1 MEESDIR
8 RILED
13 LGIEA
18 GRTDLGDSSWTL
30 PTEDLVAAVDRIRER
45 ARQAAT
51 PDEASRWTRDLAG
64 LLTWFAAGHRGPEAG
79 RVAAVAADLYE
90 RDLRD
95 EAGAETARLVS
106 AVRGLDPTGW
116 MSLYDRFAEHLDAAE
131 TTHLLE
137 VLASEAPE
145 PERERYSALWRERRE
160 AEAPRGKTRRI
171 EEVRALV
178 DTDPEE
184 ALKALERLLEKAP
197 ADAEALRLIA
207 RVLVATR
214 RQKKVE
220 GWYARALAS
229 VEGDASRTTLL
240 TDLGRLQLELFK
252 EPSKARSSF
261 EAVLDVEPTAVAALL
276 GLVEA
281 CEALGRAEDALPLVE
296 KARVA
301 SAGLPEEA
309 RVLPVLARLQSR
321 LGRIEEAERTWRR
334 LRAVDPRNVDALRFY
349 EEYHEA
355 AGDYQKLFTTL
366 QFALSVVE
374 DPGEKVRIN
383 RKMAEV
389 AEHRLNNLERALE
402 AHKRILSIVPLDE
415 EAQAA
420 VVALYEKTC
429 KWHALIEFYNER
441 LRRLPEDA
449 IEERVATL
457 FRIIEVYQDPEKLP
471 SEDNV
476 LATYARIAEV
486 SPTNR
491 QALETLARGYESRER
506 WPDLLRVLQKQV
518 AVTEEPDEL
527 LELFH
532 RISEIAI
539 TRMSNETQAI
549 PFLERILELDPQ
561 NLDVVKRLKD
571 IYRRKHNQ
579 EKLFAM
585 HLKELPMLQG
595 AEREQVLA
603 SAAAMARDRL
613 LRYDEAL
620 RLYEE
625 LYQLNQNSREA
636 RENLHV
642 LYARL
647 EKWADYARFLREE
660 VARPMPAKRRTELRH
675 RLGEVLVDRLADL
688 AGAREVYEGVLAE
701 DPGDDLAV
709 RRLEQLYLEQEDI
722 EALRAMFGRRGDMR
736 SFVALLAQRD
746 AREKDP
752 ERRVVLNLAM
762 ARACEEDL
770 REPARAV
777 RYLETAWSLD
787 RSLVDVGRRLLEL
800 YEVQGNIEGAVA
812 LLKDMAPAVEDPT
825 DRIRTWERLRR
836 HLERLGRTQEAFV
849 AISEAVRLAL
859 SSGQDPDALMEA
871 ARNTATNGALWHEY
885 AALLREAGEATM
897 EPGRR
902 LRLLL
907 ELGEVYEN
915 RLLFHD
921 DARAVLQQVLDLDPG
936 NLAALGLLEDIA
948 LQLED
953 YTGLEQVL
961 RRRIDVAA
969 DPEQA
974 RDIRMRLGRL
984 YEDLVG
990 DDAAAADC
998 YIQVLQTHPED
1009 REVLGGL
1016 HRTYE
1021 RSERHLEL
1029 ADVIRMEIACAETP
1043 RERARLQCDLARL
1056 CWESLDDYDEALRL
1070 LQTALVSDEAEQA
1083 VVQLRALF
1091 DNRQARDA
1099 AANILAPYFRASE
1112 RFADLLALLRAR
1124 ANDPMRPEARAA
1136 LHMEI
1141 ADIEGRIQGNAG
1153 AAFDSVA
1160 AAVSLSPSDVYVD
1173 RLLELAEATGRHGEA
1188 ALVIGRWVGIL
1199 PEGERPFAT
1208 TLPDAGRE
1216 ATLCLRLG
1224 RLYAEAPL
1232 DRPDLAIRAYEKA
1245 LPFEEEDEALLRVM
1259 LGLYRRL
1266 GDTASVLMTYDRLAG
1281 SLPDG
1286 MARRAVLVEKAGVA
1300 REAGETDQAIEALER
1315 VLDTRPDDPEAAA
1328 LLEDILSDAG
1338 RFGDLVRVLERR
1350 EQATS
1355 DPARRADLLF
1365 QIAAIRRD
1373 RLGDAIGA
1381 ADHLRRCLV
1390 EHPDH
1395 ADARLA
1401 AEAMILDAGAP
1412 EHETCARAL
1421 LPVVESVLRE
1431 KGTETDRLVAV
1442 LDAKARLARSPW
1454 DRAVAYSDVAT
1465 IEEARGALDRAYEA
1479 AARAFRTMP
1488 YDQGLLDRTVDVGR
1502 KAGVARSIAE
1512 MLERLAGGGG
1522 GPSPDD
1528 VPSLETDARVRVL
1541 LTAARLCRED
1551 LGDLP
1556 RAASLYDEL
1565 LELQPGS
1572 VAILREMDALL
1583 HEMGREAER
1592 IPLLHEMAANAI
1604 SVDDKRAIHLSIGD
1618 LCRATG
1624 DLDGAARAFRFALE
1638 RRPTESA
1645 FDPIARDAADRLLA
1659 LYESLGRVRQLA
1671 DLRLLLGRTAEDPE
1685 AARGHLLL
1693 AGILIQEELK
1703 DATEAFNVFE
1713 ELLQR
1718 DPTDAEALERAKALA
1733 RELSDLDRLRDLI
1746 QGEIEHT
1753 RDTAERIES
1762 LIALAA
1768 VLEEQGDRGV
1778 LEPLRQVLA
1787 EQPAHPAAREYVAAH
1802 LEDADLAVEAAR
1814 ILEDAATRTGDS
1826 ETLAVALRTLISN
1839 TDDRVERTALRVRL
1853 SGCLLELGREEAGGG
1868 GRGGRIDQ
1876 ALDVLVE
1883 AHRESPDDPEVFG
1896 RLVERLRAADRLG
1909 DLAAVTKEAV
1919 TGTVPDRLGLR
1930 LRAASTLM
1938 AAGLH
1943 GPAVEV
1949 LEVSAVED
1957 PHHRPTLDH
1966 LRSAFEALGRH
1977 DALVRT
1983 LDAMAEAA
1991 DGPEEKAS
1999 LYERCAHLAEA
2010 ELADATLAQAYYWK
2024 VLALFPLHD
2033 ATIPRLT
2040 ALLVRKGDRE
2050 ALRKLYEHELSHL
2063 SGRDAIGDVVRR
2075 AELHRCLAVMALE
2088 GGRHEEAVVHAMD
2101 LARASQ
2107 PSPEDLVTAR
2117 RVYAEAG
2124 CGPDLFHVLA
2134 DALARTVDREGLLD
2148 LWRFAAGMDLED
2160 PSRETALRAAI
2171 ALEEALGEDPT
2182 DDLAAL
2188 LRVCPEDETLRA
2200 DLESAG
2206 RRAGRLQEVVTHL
2219 EALFAEHQDEPVAGD
2234 FARALARIL
2243 RDDLKR
2249 DEEAVD
2255 YLRVAMLRRPDDGE
2269 VVRELAALYD
2279 KLSRFGDL
2287 ALLYENLGDLAG
2299 DPDERIARYF
2309 QAFEVVRTRMKDPIG
2324 AAEVLKKVLDQD
2336 PESRTALDALEAIAR
2351 ETGDPWML
2359 AQALAR
2365 KAEVSASPEDRRRH
2379 LLELAS
2385 VRMGPLG
2392 DVAGAVRTLEEV
2404 LESDP
2409 GNAEAIARLKELY
2422 VQTERYLD
2430 LADLFEREAEAAT
2443 DLERKTGALKKAA
2456 AVHESR
2462 LGDREAAM
2470 GLLKRVLEM
2479 DPLNQFA
2486 FTRLGELLE
2495 AAGDFHGLVDL
2506 LQGHLSHTDSA
2517 GAQADLHARIGAVCE
2532 SSLNDPARAVIHYR
2546 AALSLDPY
2554 RAGAREGLERILR
2567 DEDVA
2572 MDAALALEEV
2582 YESSGEHLK
2591 LCAVLRSEVDLVKT
2605 AGEREALWLRI
2616 ADVQA
2621 ERLDDARGALESLV
2635 AALSLNPANLDTL
2648 ERVESLAL
2656 RTGEAARLF
2665 EVLHGLAGEVRD
2677 AVIRSQLNR
2686 KAAEVADRDLK
2697 DAAAA
2702 ATHYS
2707 AYLQDNPG
2715 DAETLAVL
2723 DRLYSDLGHAE
2734 RLADVLRQRIG
2745 LVGEGPNALDLRMRL
2760 GNLLATRLQDQ
2771 EGAVEQYR
2779 IVLAQRPADRE
2790 AVRRLSNLVDHP
2802 IAGDHA
2808 LEILIA
2814 TLRGSGDD
2822 EGLAWAL
2829 DKRIERI
2836 EAGEQGRAIDDADP
2850 LPLHEEAAE
2859 VARRLG
2865 RPDDEMRHLGTA
2877 LELASSHEALRKRF
2891 LDAADRTGRYGVAY
2905 EYLARA
2911 ASGASW
2917 ADLERTLRLHAAR
2930 MADRAGG
2937 RDREVEAELARV
2949 LEMDPTCRE
2958 AIEILERL
2966 FEKEGRAGDL
2976 VDILTRKLRLD
2987 MTPAERVATLGRLAG
3002 LHEVRRERD
3011 RAIRALE
3018 EASSLEPGD
3027 TGILENLVA
3036 LYDEEG
3042 NTRGLVSAL
3051 ERLAAASPGASER
3064 GACLLRAADLLV
3076 DPLEDTVAARGVL
3089 ESLLSEDPGHP
3100 EARRRLRKVCED
3112 LQDWPALLAMLSEVV
3127 SDETQD
3133 AGTRVEAAMKA
3144 ASVAETHQEDLA
3156 AATSLLEKAHE
3167 IDPDFLPVVDE
3178 LIRVHYRSG
3187 EWPGLLQALRRKAAL
3202 VPAVGERVALLAKAC
3217 DLARGEI
3224 GDPELAGGLAREILA
3239 LDPANPRALLVTA
3252 RLMETK
3258 GEAQEALDLFRRLA
3272 RTTGDIEERV
3282 EALLGVA
3289 RILMGRGET
3298 GPAAGGGG
3306 SAGHLDEI
3314 REALR
3319 TAARFKPD
3327 HPEGNALLRRLYL
3340 DNREFQSVVEVMQRD
3355 LKRARTDGERA
3366 TICMDIAE
3374 IFLNELNDGAA
3385 FLRWAEEA
3393 HRYKRDDPRIVA
3405 GIVNFHLKSGDA
3417 ARAVPHLEWLVN
3429 YLEGKRRLKELPP
3442 YAFELGRIFEG
3453 RGDVDKAIQ
3462 YYRMCHEH
3470 DTGNVPNA
3478 LALGRLYL
3486 GREEHEKALRVYQPL
3501 MVRLDSL
3508 GSPVRIEVLLA
3519 LARIHAARGDKK
3531 KARQYVLRVLAEEPD
3546 NADAQALLAKGL

>member
-1 MEESDIR
+1 MRESDIR

-13 LGIEA
+13 LGMQPGGEEA
-18 GRTDLGDSSWTL
+18 ARALRN
-30 PTEDLVAAVDRIRER
+30 EDLVAAVDRIREK
-45 ARQAAT
+45 AHHAAT
-51 PDEASRWTRDLAG
+51 PDEASRWMRDLAG
-64 LLTWFAAGHRGPEAG
+64 LLAWFAAGCRGPEAG
-79 RVAAVAADLYE
+79 RVATMAAALYE
-90 RDLRD
+90 RDLAD
-95 EAGAETARLVS
+95 PAGAEGARLVA
-106 AVRGLDPTGW
+106 AVRSLDPAGW
-116 MSLYDRFAEHLDAAE
+116 KTLYERFGGLLDADQAIVV
-131 TTHLLE
+131 LE
-137 VLASEAPE
+137 VLASLAPE
-145 PERERYSALWRERRE
+145 GEREQYAALLQERRG
-160 AEAPRGKTRRI
+160 AAPEAPRRESRPI
-171 EEVRALV
+171 EDIRALV
-178 DTDPEE
+178 DRDPEE
-184 ALKALERLLEKAP
+184 ALKVLERVLEKAP
-197 ADAEALRLIA
+197 AHVEALRLIA
-207 RVLVATR
+207 RVLVATGR
-214 RQKKVE
+214 RKKVE
-220 GWYARALAS
+220 AWYARALAS
-229 VEGDASRTTLL
+229 AEGEASRTALL
-240 TDLGRLQLELFK
+240 LDLGKLQLELLG
-252 EPSKARSSF
+252 EPSAARSSF
-261 EAVLDVEPTAVAALL
+261 EGVLEADPTQAEALV
-276 GLVEA
+276 GLVQA
-281 CEALGRAEDALPLVE
+281 CEALGRLEDALTPVE

-301 SAGLPEEA
+301 SAGRPEEA
-309 RVLPVLARLQSR
+309 RVLPVVARLQSR
-321 LGRIEEAERTWRR
+321 LGRVEEAERTWRR
-334 LRAVDPRNVDALRFY
+334 LRAVDPRNADALRFY

-402 AHKRILSIVPLDE
+402 AHKRILAIAPLDE

-420 VVALYEKTC
+420 VVALYEKTR

-457 FRIIEVYQDPEKLP
+457 FRIIEIYQDPEKLP

-518 AVTEEPDEL
+518 AVTEDPVEL

-532 RISEIAI
+532 RIAEIAI

-561 NLDVVKRLKD
+561 NLEVVKKLKD

-579 EKLFAM
+579 ERLFAM
-585 HLKELPMLQG
+585 HLKELPMLEG

-625 LYQLNQNSREA
+625 LYQLNPNSREA

-675 RLGEVLVDRLADL
+675 RLGEILLDRLGDL

-752 ERRVVLNLAM
+752 ERRVLLNLAM

-777 RYLETAWSLD
+777 RFLETAWSLD
-787 RSLVDVGRRLLEL
+787 RSLVDVARRLLDLHEAA
-800 YEVQGNIEGAVA
+800 GNIEAAVA
-812 LLKDMAPAVEDPT
+812 LLKDMAPALEDPAE
-825 DRIRTWERLRR
+825 RMRMWERLHR
-836 HLERLGRTQEAFV
+836 HLERLGRPQEAFA
-849 AISEAVRLAL
+849 AISEAVRQAL
-859 SSGQDPDALMEA
+859 SSGQDPDALIEA

-885 AALLREAGEATM
+885 AALLREAGEVTM
-897 EPGRR
+897 EPARR
-902 LRLLL
+902 LRLFL
-907 ELGEVYEN
+907 ELGEVLEN

-936 NLAALGLLEDIA
+936 NLTALGLLEDIA

-974 RDIRMRLGRL
+974 RDIRQRLGRL
-984 YEDLVG
+984 YEDLLG

-1009 REVLGGL
+1009 REALGGL

-1021 RSERHLEL
+1021 RSERYLEL
-1029 ADVIRMEIACAETP
+1029 ADVIRMEIASAETP

-1070 LQTALVSDEAEQA
+1070 LQAALASDEADQA
-1083 VVQLRALF
+1083 VAQLQTLF
-1091 DNRQARDA
+1091 DNRLARDA

-1124 ANDPMRPEARAA
+1124 AEDPLRPEARAA
-1136 LHMEI
+1136 LYMEI
-1141 ADIEGRIQGNAG
+1141 ADIEGRIQGDAW
-1153 AAFDSVA
+1153 AAFDAVA
-1160 AAVSLSPSDVYVD
+1160 TAVSLFPSDVYVD
-1173 RLLELAEATGRHGEA
+1173 RLLEMAEATGRHTEA
-1188 ALVIGRWVGIL
+1188 AVVIGRWVGIL
-1199 PEGERPFAT
+1199 PEGEKPLAA

-1224 RLYAEAPL
+1224 RLYAGPPL

-1245 LPFEEEDEALLRVM
+1245 LPFEEEDEGLLRLM
-1259 LGLYRRL
+1259 LDLYRRL
-1266 GDTASVLMTYDRLAG
+1266 GDTPSVLATYDRLAG

-1286 MARRAVLVEKAGVA
+1286 EARRSVLIEKAGVA
-1300 REAGETDQAIEALER
+1300 REAGEADQAIEALER
-1315 VLDTRPDDPEAAA
+1315 VLDTRPDDPEAAV

-1338 RFGDLVRVLERR
+1338 RFEDLVRVLERK
-1350 EQATS
+1350 EQVTS
-1355 DPARRADLLF
+1355 DPARRADVLY
-1365 QIAAIRRD
+1365 QIATIRRD
-1373 RLGDAIGA
+1373 RLGDAVGA
-1381 ADHLRRCLV
+1381 ADGLRRCLV
-1390 EHPDH
+1390 EYPDH
-1395 ADARLA
+1395 EDARLA
-1401 AEAMILDAGAP
+1401 AEATILDAEAP
-1412 EHETCARAL
+1412 DHETCARAL
-1421 LPVVESVLRE
+1421 LPIVESVLRE
-1431 KGTETDRLVAV
+1431 RATETDRLVAV
-1442 LDAKARLARSPW
+1442 LAAKARLARSPW
-1454 DRAVAYSDVAT
+1454 DRAVAYSDVARL
-1465 IEEARGALDRAYEA
+1465 EEARGALDRAYEA
-1479 AARAFRTMP
+1479 AARAFLAMP
-1488 YDQGLLDRTVDVGR
+1488 EDQGLLDRTVEVGR
-1502 KAGVARSIAE
+1502 KAGVVPALVDLLEGLARQTRPAPGE
-1512 MLERLAGGGG
+1512 VFLDADAKVRL
-1522 GPSPDD
+1522 
-1528 VPSLETDARVRVL
+1528 L

-1551 LGDLP
+1551 LADLP
-1556 RAASLYDEL
+1556 RAAALYEEL

-1572 VAILREMDALL
+1572 IAVLREMDALL
-1583 HEMGREAER
+1583 HQMGREAER
-1592 IPLLHEMAANAI
+1592 IPLLREMAANAI

-1624 DLDGAARAFRFALE
+1624 DLDGAVRAFQFAVE
-1638 RRPTESA
+1638 RRPVEATL
-1645 FDPIARDAADRLLA
+1645 DPIARDAADRLLV
-1659 LYESLGRVRQLA
+1659 LYEALGRVRQLA

-1703 DATEAFNVFE
+1703 DATEASHVFE
-1713 ELLQR
+1713 ELLRR
-1718 DPTDAEALERAKALA
+1718 DPSDAVVLERAKALA
-1733 RELSDLDRLRDLI
+1733 REMSDLDRLRGLI
-1746 QGEIEHT
+1746 EQEVAHA
-1753 RDTAERIES
+1753 RDAVERVES
-1762 LIALAA
+1762 LIALAE
-1768 VLEEQGDRGV
+1768 VLEEQGDRRV

-1787 EQPAHPAAREYVAAH
+1787 EQPAHPVARERVAAH
-1802 LEDADLAVEAAR
+1802 LQDADLALEAAR
-1814 ILEDAATRTGDS
+1814 ILEDAALRSQDG
-1826 ETLAVALRTLISN
+1826 EVLALALASRVAHAEDVTERVSLR
-1839 TDDRVERTALRVRL
+1839 LRL
-1853 SGCLLELGREEAGGG
+1853 AACLKELGRDE
-1868 GRGGRIDQ
+1868 Q
-1876 ALDVLVE
+1876 ARDTLIE
-1883 AHRESPDDPEVFG
+1883 AHRESPDDGEVYQ
-1896 RLVERLRAADRLG
+1896 RLVDGLRAAGRLA
-1909 DLAAVTKEAV
+1909 DLVAITKEAV
-1919 TGTVPDRLGLR
+1919 TEVVPDRLGLR
-1930 LRAASTLM
+1930 MRAAMTLM
-1938 AAGLH
+1938 EAGLH
-1943 GPAVEV
+1943 EGAVEV
-1949 LEVSAVED
+1949 LDVSVAEE
-1957 PHHRPTLDH
+1957 PRHRPTLD
-1966 LRSAFEALGRH
+1966 LLWRAFEALGRY
-1977 DALVRT
+1977 DALLRT
-1983 LDAMAEAA
+1983 LDAMAEATES
-1991 DGPEEKAS
+1991 PEEQAA
-1999 LYERCAHLAEA
+1999 LYERCAR
-2010 ELADATLAQAYYWK
+2010 LADEELGDAALARAYFWK
-2024 VLALFPLHD
+2024 VLGLFPLHD

-2040 ALLVRKGDRE
+2040 ALLGRAGDR
-2050 ALRKLYEHELSHL
+2050 AGLRELYEHELSHL
-2063 SGRDAIGDVVRR
+2063 AGHDTVGDQVRK
-2075 AELHRCLAVMALE
+2075 AELRRYLAVMALE
-2088 GGRHEEAVVHAMD
+2088 DGREDEAVAYALD
-2101 LARASQ
+2101 LLGAPQ

-2124 CGPDLFHVLA
+2124 CRPDLFHVLA
-2134 DALARTVDREGLLD
+2134 DALTRTVDREGLLD

-2160 PSRETALRAAI
+2160 PTREVALRAAV
-2171 ALEEALGEDPT
+2171 ALEKTLGEDPT

-2188 LRVCPEDETLRA
+2188 LGLCPEDRALRE
-2200 DLESAG
+2200 DFEEAG
-2206 RRAGRLQEVVTHL
+2206 RQAGRLPEVVARL
-2219 EALFAEHQDEPVAGD
+2219 ETLFAEHQDEPLAGEI
-2234 FARALARIL
+2234 ARDLARIL

-2249 DEEAVD
+2249 DEEAAD
-2255 YLRVAMLRRPDDGE
+2255 YLRVALLRRPEDRD
-2269 VVRELAALYD
+2269 VVHELAAQYE

-2299 DPDERIARYF
+2299 DPDERLALYF
-2309 QAFEVVRTRMKDPIG
+2309 RAFEIIRTRMKDPAG
-2324 AAEVLKKVLDQD
+2324 AAEVLRKILDQD

-2351 ETGDPWML
+2351 ETGDPSML

-2385 VRMGPLG
+2385 VREGPLG
-2392 DVAGAVRTLEEV
+2392 DVAGAIRTLEEV

-2422 VQTERYLD
+2422 VQTERYAD
-2430 LADLFEREAEAAT
+2430 LADLFEREAEVAT

-2462 LGDREAAM
+2462 LGDREGAM
-2470 GLLKRVLEM
+2470 ALLRRVLDM

-2486 FTRLGELLE
+2486 GTRLGELLE

-2506 LQGHLSHTDSA
+2506 LQGQLSHADSA
-2517 GAQADLHARIGAVCE
+2517 GAQADLHARIGAICE
-2532 SSLNDPARAVIHYR
+2532 SSLNDPARAAMHYR

-2554 RAGAREGLERILR
+2554 RAGAREGLERMLR
-2567 DEDVA
+2567 DEHVA

-2582 YESSGEHLK
+2582 YESSGEYLK
-2591 LCAVLRSEVDLVKT
+2591 LCEVLQNEVDLVKT
-2605 AGEREALWLRI
+2605 AGEREALWLRV
-2616 ADVQA
+2616 AEVQA
-2621 ERLDDARGALESLV
+2621 ERLGDARGALESLA
-2635 AALSLNPANLDTL
+2635 AALALNPANADTL
-2648 ERVESLAL
+2648 ERLERLAL
-2656 RTGEAARLF
+2656 KTGETARLF
-2665 EVLHGLAGEVRD
+2665 EVLHRLAGEARD
-2677 AVIRSQLNR
+2677 ADVRSRLNR
-2686 KAAEVADRDLK
+2686 RAAEVADRDLK

-2702 ATHYS
+2702 AAHYA
-2707 AYLQDNPG
+2707 AYLEDNPG

-2745 LVGEGPNALDLRMRL
+2745 LAGEGAAGLDLRMRL
-2760 GNLLATRLQDQ
+2760 GDLLATRLQ
-2771 EGAVEQYR
+2771 EAAGAVEQYR
-2779 IVLAQRPADRE
+2779 IVLAQRPGDRE

-2802 IAGDHA
+2802 VARCQAI
-2808 LEILIA
+2808 EILIA
-2814 TLRGSGDD
+2814 TLRESGDD

-2829 DKRIERI
+2829 EKRLAQIESGD
-2836 EAGEQGRAIDDADP
+2836 EGPGLDEADP

-2865 RPDDEMRHLGTA
+2865 RPDDEMRHLGMA
-2877 LELASSHEALRKRF
+2877 LGLASSHEALRKRF
-2891 LDAADRTGRYGVAY
+2891 LDAADRTGRYDEAY

-2911 ASGASW
+2911 ASRASW

-2937 RDREVEAELARV
+2937 RDREVEAELTRV

-2976 VDILTRKLRLD
+2976 VDVLTRKLRLD
-2987 MTPAERVATLGRLAG
+2987 MTSGERVATLRRLAG
-3002 LHEVRRERD
+3002 LHRVRRERD

-3027 TGILENLVA
+3027 TGLLEDLVA
-3036 LYDEEG
+3036 LYEEEEDA
-3042 NTRGLVSAL
+3042 RGLVSAL
-3051 ERLAAASPGASER
+3051 ERLAAASVGGPER
-3064 GACLLRAADLLV
+3064 GACLLRVADLLMA
-3076 DPLEDTVAARGVL
+3076 PLQDRVAARGVL
-3089 ESLLSEDPGHP
+3089 ESLLSEDPGHV
-3100 EARRRLRKVCED
+3100 EARRRLRALCED
-3112 LQDWPALLAMLSEVV
+3112 LQDWPALLAMLGEVV
-3127 SDETQD
+3127 SDEGQD
-3133 AGTRVEAAMKA
+3133 PGARVEAAMKA

-3156 AATSLLEKAHE
+3156 AAASFLEKAHE
-3167 IDPDFLPVVDE
+3167 IDPEFLPVVDE

-3187 EWPGLLQALRRKAAL
+3187 DWQGLLRVLRRKAAL
-3202 VPAVGERVALLAKAC
+3202 VPAVGEKVALLAKAC

-3224 GDPELAGGLAREILA
+3224 GDAELAGSIAREILA

-3252 RLMETK
+3252 RLMEAK

-3289 RILMGRGET
+3289 RILMGRLG
-3298 GPAAGGGG
+3298 AGGSPGVI
-3306 SAGHLDEI
+3306 EEV

-3327 HPEGNALLRRLYL
+3327 HPEVNTLLRRLYL
-3340 DNREFQSVVEVMQRD
+3340 ENREFLSVVEVMQRD
-3355 LKRARTDGERA
+3355 LKRARTDAERA

-3417 ARAVPHLEWLVN
+3417 GRAVPHLEWLVN

-3453 RGDVDKAIQ
+3453 RGEVDKAIQ

-3470 DTGNVPNA
+3470 DAGNVPNA

-3486 GREEHEKALRVYQPL
+3486 GREEYEKALRVYQPL

-3508 GSPVRIEVLLA
+3508 KAPVRVEVLLA
-3519 LARIHAARGDKK
+3519 LAHIHEARGDKK

>member
-1 MEESDIR
+1 MEERDIR

-18 GRTDLGDSSWTL
+18 GQADLGDSPWTL
-30 PTEDLVAAVDRIRER
+30 PTEDLVAAVDRIREK
-45 ARQAAT
+45 AREAAT
-51 PDEASRWTRDLAG
+51 ADEVSRWTRDLAG
-64 LLTWFAAGHRGPEAG
+64 LLTWFAAGSREPWAG
-79 RVAAVAADLYE
+79 RVAAVAADLYAG
-90 RDLRD
+90 DLRD

-106 AVRGLDPTGW
+106 AIRGLDPAGW
-116 MSLYDRFAEHLDAAE
+116 MSLYDRFAEHLDAPQAAR
-131 TTHLLE
+131 LLE
-137 VLASEAPE
+137 ALASMAPE
-145 PERERYSALWRERRE
+145 PDRERYAALWRERRE
-160 AEAPRGKTRRI
+160 GKAEVPRRETRRI
-171 EEVRALV
+171 EEIRALV
-178 DTDPEE
+178 DSDPEE
-184 ALKALERLLEKAP
+184 ALKALERVLDKAP
-197 ADAEALRLIA
+197 ADADALRLIA

-229 VEGDASRTTLL
+229 GEGEASRTTLL
-240 TDLGRLQLELFK
+240 TDLGRLQLELLG
-252 EPSKARSSF
+252 EPSTARSSF
-261 EAVLDVEPTAVAALL
+261 EAVLDVEPAAAEALK

-281 CEALGRAEDALPLVE
+281 CEALGRPEDALPLVE

-301 SAGLPEEA
+301 SAGSPEEA

-321 LGRIEEAERTWRR
+321 LGRVEEAERTWRR

-355 AGDYQKLFTTL
+355 AGDHQKLFTTL

-374 DPGEKVRIN
+374 DPAEKVRIN

-402 AHKRILSIVPLDE
+402 AHKRILAIVPLDE
-415 EAQAA
+415 EAQAS
-420 VVALYEKTC
+420 VVALYEKTS

-449 IEERVATL
+449 MDERVATL
-457 FRIIEVYQDPEKLP
+457 FRIIEIYQDPEKLP

-579 EKLFAM
+579 ERLFAM

-660 VARPMPAKRRTELRH
+660 VSRPMPGKRRTELRH
-675 RLGEVLVDRLADL
+675 RLGEVLLDRLGDL
-688 AGAREVYEGVLAE
+688 QGAREVYEGILAE

-709 RRLEQLYLEQEDI
+709 RRLEQLYLEREDI

-787 RSLVDVGRRLLEL
+787 HSLVDAGRRLLDLHET
-800 YEVQGNIEGAVA
+800 QGNIEGAVA
-812 LLKDMAPAVEDPT
+812 LLKDMAPAVEDPAE
-825 DRIRTWERLRR
+825 RMRTWERLHR
-836 HLERLGRTQEAFV
+836 HLERLGRTQEAFA

-859 SSGQDPDALMEA
+859 SSGQDPDALMQA
-871 ARNTATNGALWHEY
+871 ARNTATNGALWQEY

-907 ELGEVYEN
+907 ELGEVYEG

-936 NLAALGLLEDIA
+936 NLTALGLLEDIA

-984 YEDLVG
+984 YEDLIG

-998 YIQVLQTHPED
+998 YMQVLQTHPED

-1021 RSERHLEL
+1021 RSDRHLEL

-1056 CWESLDDYDEALRL
+1056 CWESLDDHDEALRL

-1091 DNRQARDA
+1091 DTRRARDA
-1099 AANILAPYFRASE
+1099 AANILAPYFRARE
-1112 RFADLLALLRAR
+1112 RFADLQDLLRAR
-1124 ANDPMRPEARAA
+1124 ADDPMRPEARAA

-1141 ADIEGRIQGNAG
+1141 ADIAGRIQGNAG

-1160 AAVSLSPSDVYVD
+1160 AAVALSPSDVSVD
-1173 RLLELAEATGRHGEA
+1173 RLLELAEATGRHAEA
-1188 ALVIGRWVGIL
+1188 ALVIGRWVGVL
-1199 PEGERPFAT
+1199 PEGERPFAM

-1245 LPFEEEDEALLRVM
+1245 LPFEEEDEALLREM
-1259 LGLYRRL
+1259 IGLYRRL
-1266 GDTASVLMTYDRLAG
+1266 GDTGSLLMTYDRLAG

-1286 MARRAVLVEKAGVA
+1286 SARRAVLVEKAGVA
-1300 REAGETDQAIEALER
+1300 REAGETDQAVEALER

-1338 RFGDLVRVLERR
+1338 RFGDLVRVLERK

-1355 DPARRADLLF
+1355 DPAQRADLLF

-1373 RLGDAIGA
+1373 RLEDAVGA
-1381 ADHLRRCLV
+1381 ADCLRRCLM

-1412 EHETCARAL
+1412 EHDTCARAL

-1442 LDAKARLARSPW
+1442 LDAKARLARTPW
-1454 DRAVAYSDVAT
+1454 DRAVAYSDVAGL
-1465 IEEARGALDRAYEA
+1465 EEARGALDRAYEA
-1479 AARAFRTMP
+1479 AARALWTLP
-1488 YDQGLLDRTVDVGR
+1488 DDQGLLDRTVEVGR
-1502 KAGVARSIAE
+1502 KAGVVRALVE
-1512 MLERLAGGGG
+1512 MLERLAGGGEWAGPGPAPGGGGG
-1522 GPSPDD
+1522 GPEKTP
-1528 VPSLETDARVRVL
+1528 PLGTDARVRVL
-1541 LTAARLCRED
+1541 LTTARLCRED

-1556 RAASLYDEL
+1556 HAASLFDKL

-1592 IPLLHEMAANAI
+1592 IPLLEEMATNAVP
-1604 SVDDKRAIHLSIGD
+1604 VDDKRAIHLSIGD
-1618 LCRATG
+1618 LCRTTG
-1624 DLDGAARAFRFALE
+1624 DLDGAARAFRFALD

-1645 FDPIARDAADRLLA
+1645 LDSIAQDAADRLLA

-1671 DLRLLLGRTAEDPE
+1671 DLRLLLGRTTEDPE

-1703 DATEAFNVFE
+1703 DATEASAVFE
-1713 ELLQR
+1713 ELLAR

-1733 RELSDLDRLRDLI
+1733 REVSDLDRLRDLI
-1746 QGEIEHT
+1746 QSEIDHT
-1753 RDTAERIES
+1753 QDTVERIES
-1762 LIALAA
+1762 LIALAR

-1787 EQPAHPAAREYVAAH
+1787 GQPAHPTAREKVLAYLDDVV
-1802 LEDADLAVEAAR
+1802 LAVDAAR
-1814 ILEDAATRTGDS
+1814 ILEDAASRAGDN
-1826 ETLAVALRTLISN
+1826 EALAAALRTLISN
-1839 TDDRVERTALRVRL
+1839 AGDAVERTALRLRL
-1853 SGCLLELGREEAGGG
+1853 AECLADRPDAAVE
-1868 GRGGRIDQ
+1868 
-1876 ALDVLVE
+1876 VLIE
-1883 AHRESPDDPEVFG
+1883 AHRDAPADPEVFR
-1896 RLVERLRAADRLG
+1896 RLVEGLRAGDRLA
-1909 DLAAVTKEAV
+1909 DLAAVTREAV
-1919 TGTVPDRLGLR
+1919 TGTEPDRMELR
-1930 LRAASTLM
+1930 LRAASTLLD
-1938 AAGLH
+1938 AGLH
-1943 GPAVEV
+1943 DAAAGV
-1949 LEVSAVED
+1949 LEVSAAED
-1957 PHHRPTLDH
+1957 PHHRPTLA
-1966 LRSAFEALGRH
+1966 LLARACEALGRH
-1977 DALVRT
+1977 DALVKT
-1983 LDAMAEAA
+1983 LDALAEAA

-2010 ELADATLAQAYYWK
+2010 ELADATLAAAYHWK

-2033 ATIPRLT
+2033 STIPRLT
-2040 ALLVRKGDRE
+2040 ALLVRTGDRE
-2050 ALRKLYEHELSHL
+2050 ALRELYDHELSHL
-2063 SGRDAIGDVVRR
+2063 SGRDSIGDGVRR
-2075 AELHRCLAVMALE
+2075 AEIHRSLAVMALE
-2088 GGRHEEAVVHAMD
+2088 DGRHEEAVAHAMD
-2101 LARASQ
+2101 LAQASQ

-2124 CGPDLFHVLA
+2124 CRPDLFHALA

-2148 LWRFAAGMDLED
+2148 LWRFAAGMDLEN

-2171 ALEEALGEDPT
+2171 AIEEALGQDPT

-2188 LRVCPEDETLRA
+2188 VGLRPQDKALLEDFET
-2200 DLESAG
+2200 AG

-2234 FARALARIL
+2234 FARVLARIL
-2243 RDDLKR
+2243 RDDLTR

-2255 YLRVAMLRRPDDGE
+2255 YLRVAMLRRPDDAD
-2269 VVRELAALYD
+2269 VVRELAALYE

-2287 ALLYENLGDLAG
+2287 ALLYENLGDLAE
-2299 DPDERIARYF
+2299 DPDERLASYF
-2309 QAFEVVRTRMKDPIG
+2309 QAFDVVRSRMKDPVG
-2324 AAEVLKKVLDQD
+2324 AADVLKKVLDQD

-2351 ETGDPWML
+2351 ETGDPVML

-2365 KAEVSASPEDRRRH
+2365 KAEVSASPEDRRTS

-2385 VRMGPLG
+2385 VRVGPLG
-2392 DVAGAVRTLEEV
+2392 DVAGAIRTLEEV

-2409 GNAEAIARLKELY
+2409 GNSEAIARLKELY
-2422 VQTERYLD
+2422 VQTERYRD

-2456 AVHESR
+2456 AVHEAR

-2470 GLLKRVLEM
+2470 GLLKRVLDL

-2517 GAQADLHARIGAVCE
+2517 GAQADLHVRIAAVCE
-2532 SSLNDPARAVIHYR
+2532 SSLNDRAKAVIHYR

-2554 RAGAREGLERILR
+2554 RAEARGGLERILR

-2591 LCAVLRSEVDLVKT
+2591 LCEVLRRESDLVKT
-2605 AGEREALWLRI
+2605 AGEREALWLRM
-2616 ADVQA
+2616 AEVQA
-2621 ERLDDARGALESLV
+2621 DRLDDGHAAIESLA
-2635 AALSLNPANLDTL
+2635 AALTLNPANPNTL
-2648 ERVESLAL
+2648 ERLESLAL
-2656 RTGEAARLF
+2656 KTGEAARLF
-2665 EVLHGLAGEVRD
+2665 EVLHRLAGEVRD
-2677 AVIRSQLNR
+2677 ADIRSRLNR
-2686 KAAEVADRDLK
+2686 RAAEVADRDLK

-2702 ATHYS
+2702 ATHYG

-2745 LVGEGPNALDLRMRL
+2745 LVGDGPNALDLRMRL
-2760 GNLLATRLQDQ
+2760 GDLLATRLQDA

-2802 IAGDHA
+2802 VAGHHA
-2808 LEILIA
+2808 LETLIA

-2836 EAGEQGRAIDDADP
+2836 EAGGEGLASDDADP

-2859 VARRLG
+2859 VARRLE

-2877 LELASSHEALRKRF
+2877 LELAASHEALRRKF

-2949 LEMDPTCRE
+2949 LELDPTCRE

-3002 LHEVRRERD
+3002 LHKVRREKD

-3042 NTRGLVSAL
+3042 NTRGSVSAL
-3051 ERLAAASPGASER
+3051 ERLAAASPGAPER

-3076 DPLEDTVAARGVL
+3076 DPLGDTVAARGVL
-3089 ESLLSEDPGHP
+3089 ESLLSVDPGHP
-3100 EARRRLRKVCED
+3100 EARRRLRTICED
-3112 LQDWPALLAMLSEVV
+3112 LQDWPALLEMLNDVV

-3133 AGTRVEAAMKA
+3133 AGTRVEAAMSA

-3156 AATSLLEKAHE
+3156 AAASLLEKAHE
-3167 IDPDFLPVVDE
+3167 IDPNFLPVVDE

-3187 EWPGLLQALRRKAAL
+3187 EWPNLVEALRRKAAL

-3224 GDPELAGGLAREILA
+3224 GDAELAGSLAREILA

-3298 GPAAGGGG
+3298 G
-3306 SAGHLDEI
+3306 DEV

-3319 TAARFKPD
+3319 TTARFKPD
-3327 HPEGNALLRRLYL
+3327 HPEANALLRRLYL

-3355 LKRARTDGERA
+3355 LKHARTDGERA

-3470 DTGNVPNA
+3470 DAGNVPNA

-3508 GSPVRIEVLLA
+3508 GAPVRIEVLLA
-3519 LARIHAARGDKK
+3519 LARIHEARGDKK
-3531 KARQYVLRVLAEEPD
+3531 KARQYVLRVLAEEPE